1 MSSHEDKKDW
11 RARVRAEMEMKIC
24 VWPRSPSPPKQK
36 SKPVAK
42 VVAARSESPERRSSS
57 KSKKSEKSSKR
68 DKSEKKKSH
77 KSDRSERS
85 ERAERSEISNH
96 SNKIEKMVHFDE
108 EVEIEKE
115 RTAVIEETKN
125 NAELEMQ
132 RALKESLGLNEYERA
147 EMERFRR
154 DVQGK
159 KSGEL
164 SLRCL
169 MGVNVDVW
177 CLGFIRP

>member
-77 KSDRSERS
+77 KSDRSERA

-115 RTAVIEETKN
+115 RTAVIQETN
-125 NAELEMQ
+125 HAELEMQ

-147 EMERFRR
+147 EMESFRR

-159 KSGEL
+159 G
-164 SLRCL
+164 
-169 MGVNVDVW
+169 DD
-177 CLGFIRP
+177 I